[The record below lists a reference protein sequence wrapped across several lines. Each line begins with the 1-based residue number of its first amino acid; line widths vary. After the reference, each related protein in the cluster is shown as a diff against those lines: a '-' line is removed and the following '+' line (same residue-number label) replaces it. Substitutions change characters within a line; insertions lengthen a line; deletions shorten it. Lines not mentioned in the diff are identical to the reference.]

1 VTTVVASVADGLMVA
16 DSNICDDDR
25 RYPGK
30 KVWRIKGVL
39 IGFAGEEADHLR
51 FLEWYRGG
59 MEGRIQFGASKAL
72 ILSPG
77 KLELFDS
84 NYERPVLI
92 PKGRDAIGTGAKAAM
107 CAWEALGWK
116 NPKRAVQIVCRHDVG
131 SLGPVRVYRLR

>member
-1 VTTVVASVADGLMVA
+1 
-16 DSNICDDDR
+16 
-25 RYPGK
+25 
-30 KVWRIKGVL
+30 
-39 IGFAGEEADHLR
+39 
-51 FLEWYRGG
+51 

-107 CAWEALGWK
+107 CAWEAMGWK
-116 NPKRAVQIVCRHDVG
+116 DPKRAVQIVCKHDVG